1 MWPCL
6 SVGWLVGWSV
16 DLFVIISLKGTCYR
30 STCHNTTCC
39 SDILTRFID
48 QQKNPCILL
57 NKKYDDLLY
66 YLKRRICFER
76 CFDDMLLVVWPHNL
90 RPHFIKLFP
99 PKHAMHSEVGK
110 KDFQRKSK
118 ENPPLD
124 KKRSTIY
131 KRRKKATLSITEKSE
146 SRKKEKTPPCRPRC
160 RPRKKCFILFFNINS
175 SSVLWIQKNNADRSV
190 NSFFRA
196 NEPSLYFTFSC
207 LHLYFIGT
215 FVRNIVTI

>member
-1 MWPCL
+1 MMIFC
-6 SVGWLVGWSV
+6 
-16 DLFVIISLKGTCYR
+16 
-30 STCHNTTCC
+30 
-39 SDILTRFID
+39 
-48 QQKNPCILL
+48 
-57 NKKYDDLLY
+57 Y

-110 KDFQRKSK
+110 KDYQRKSK
-118 ENPPLD
+118 KKTPLD

-131 KRRKKATLSITEKSE
+131 ERRKKATLSITEKSE

-196 NEPSLYFTFSC
+196 NEPSLYFTFPC
-207 LHLYFIGT
+207 LYICTSLVHSS
-215 FVRNIVTI
+215 VTLWPFNKNKVILDFLKSFFTVIF